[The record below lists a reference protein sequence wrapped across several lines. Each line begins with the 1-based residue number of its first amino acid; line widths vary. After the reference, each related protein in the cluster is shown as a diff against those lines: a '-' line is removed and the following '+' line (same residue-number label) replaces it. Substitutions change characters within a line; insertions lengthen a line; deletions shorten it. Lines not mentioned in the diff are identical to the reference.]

1 MSRSYDAIRNAISQ
15 RAAAQTSAE
24 AARAASDVLAT
35 DPVAAPDSEPGFSP
49 TESADHARG
58 FAVQSGSMAR
68 VGCSTTFTGKIVAD
82 EDIEVQGT
90 VEGSIVLDRHQLT
103 VGVGGVVQAD
113 VEANS
118 VLVIGRVIG
127 NVTATDVVEVK
138 SGGYIGRDVTAPR
151 IIMADGAF
159 VMGAL
164 DMASG
169 LPKKLSRLP

>member
-1 MSRSYDAIRNAISQ
+1 
-15 RAAAQTSAE
+15 
-24 AARAASDVLAT
+24 
-35 DPVAAPDSEPGFSP
+35 
-49 TESADHARG
+49 
-58 FAVQSGSMAR
+58 MAR

-103 VGVGGVVQAD
+103 VGGVVQAD

-118 VLVIGRVIG
+118 VLVMGRVTG

-138 SGGYIGRDVTAPR
+138 SGGYIGGDVTAPR

-164 DMASG
+164 DMASV
-169 LPKKLSRLP
+169 LPRKLSRLP